1 MNKTLSSLICLGA
14 VSFAMA
20 SETFGGIG
28 VSLRSVQEGARVAA
42 IIPGTPAAETKLQ
55 EGDIIIAVNGESLK
69 EKSIAYAA
77 SLLRGK
83 ANMPLE
89 ITYVSNGKA
98 FTESVRRVQLTVES
112 VENGESVALKK
123 KINQNDTDKRLVA
136 TLENGTLIKESA
148 EKKTTSYDAVYVDK
162 EKFDAPKAK
171 SANVASKGVAIHEIS
186 RKSLSYSVKSSGKT
200 TVSIINADGKTV
212 KQIVN
217 EKSTAGA
224 NSVSLNMEDAPKGA
238 YVVSVEH
245 NGSLTAK
252 NIVLR

>member
-1 MNKTLSSLICLGA
+1 
-14 VSFAMA
+14 MA
-20 SETFGGIG
+20 NETFGGIG
-28 VSLRSVQEGARVAA
+28 VSLNSVQEGARVAA

-69 EKSIAYAA
+69 EKGIVYAS
-77 SLLRGK
+77 SLLRGS
-83 ANMPLE
+83 ANTPLE
-89 ITYVSNGKA
+89 ITYVSNGKT

-112 VENGESVALKK
+112 VKNGESVALKK
-123 KINQNDTDKRLVA
+123 KSSQNSSDKQLLA
-136 TLENGTLIKESA
+136 TLDNGTLVKESA

-162 EKFDAPKAK
+162 EKFNAPKAK
-171 SANVASKGVAIHEIS
+171 NVNIASKGVAIHEIS
-186 RKSLSYSVKSSGKT
+186 RKALSYSVKTPGKT

-212 KQIVN
+212 KQFVN

-224 NSVSLNMEDAPKGA
+224 NSISLNMEDAPNGA

-252 NIVLR
+252 NVVLR